1 MFHILLAL
9 ADGPRHGY
17 AVMKAA
23 AETGVGLSWGPGTVY
38 GSLQRMEDLGLV
50 RVADSAAIDDSETL
64 DGRGRQRR
72 YFVLTEEGTEA
83 LRTEAGRLE
92 ELAALTHSKTA
103 LEKEPA
109 R

>member
-1 MFHILLAL
+1 MSSS
-9 ADGPRHGY
+9 
-17 AVMKAA
+17 AA
-23 AETGVGLSWGPGTVY
+23 NARRE
-38 GSLQRMEDLGLV
+38 SLTTAPWLRRLV